1 MLSNEAFNQ
10 VMMNAQQMQ
19 QLQMQ
24 FNQFRQ
30 MFQVGPQAMDPRAIV
45 QQKLNS
51 GEMSQQQ
58 FELLRQQANA
68 LTGMSR

>member
-10 VMMNAQQMQ
+10 VMSNAKQMQ

-24 FNQFRQ
+24 FSQFMQ
-30 MFQVGPQAMDPRAIV
+30 MFQTGPQAMDPRMIV

-51 GEMSQQQ
+51 GEMTQQQ
-58 FELLRQQANA
+58 FEMLRQQANM
-68 LTGMSR
+68 LTGIGR